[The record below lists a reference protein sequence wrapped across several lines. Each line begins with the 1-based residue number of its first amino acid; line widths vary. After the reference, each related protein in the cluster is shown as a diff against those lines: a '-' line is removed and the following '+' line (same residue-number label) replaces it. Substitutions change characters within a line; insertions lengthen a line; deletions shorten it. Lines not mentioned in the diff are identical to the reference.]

1 MYTVGTEEDIKDM
14 ARGAV
19 FLGSGGGGDP
29 YVGELYLRRQLIEGR
44 AAQIAKASELP
55 DDAFV
60 VSIAGV
66 GAPTVLVEH
75 LVSTNTLLRL
85 LELSEKHYGRKVDAL
100 ISAEIGGANSM
111 FPLALGARTGLPV
124 IDGDGMGRAF
134 PHLEMTTFS
143 VYGCPSTPC
152 VLVDDSGNVAYVQ
165 STTDRI
171 AEDVV
176 RAICASLGS
185 MVYGCFYPMSGRQA
199 KDLAVHDTI
208 SHTLEI
214 GRRIR
219 RARESQADPV
229 ADLLAFLND
238 EPNGRHARELFVGR
252 IVDVRHETRD
262 GWHWGEAL
270 INSGRGD
277 EPEFSIEIQN
287 EYLVARDRGRT
298 VTVVPD
304 LIAVLDAESAE
315 PLTAEMLSYGQRVR
329 VLGYSAAPI
338 MRRPEALRVFGPR
351 MFGINEDFRGVEHLV
366 PRASSGLT

>member
-1 MYTVGTEEDIKDM
+1 MLTIASDQDIQDM

-29 YVGELYLRRQLIEGR
+29 YVGELYLRQQLAEGR
-44 AAQIAKASELP
+44 HAQIIKASELA

-60 VSIAGV
+60 ISIAGV

-75 LVSTNTLLRL
+75 LVSTNTLMRL
-85 LELSEKHYGRKVDAL
+85 LEASEKFYGRKVDAL

-111 FPLALGARTGLPV
+111 FPLSLGARSGVPV
-124 IDGDGMGRAF
+124 VDGDGMGRAF

-143 VYGCPSTPC
+143 VYGARCCPS
-152 VLVDDSGNVAYVQ
+152 VLMDDSGNVVHVD
-165 STTDRI
+165 TVTDRI

-176 RAICASLGS
+176 RSICASLGS
-185 MVYGCFYPMSGRQA
+185 MIYGSFYPMSGRQV
-199 KDLAVHDTI
+199 KEIAVHDTI

-219 RARESQADPV
+219 RARESQTDPIR
-229 ADLLAFLND
+229 DLLDFLD
-238 EPNGRHARELFVGR
+238 APAEQRYARELFNGR

-262 GWHWGEAL
+262 GWHWGQAL

-287 EYLVARDRGRT
+287 EYLVARENGRT

-315 PLTAEMLSYGQRVR
+315 PLTAEMLSYGQRVT
-329 VLGYSAAPI
+329 VIGYSAAPI
-338 MRRPEALRVFGPR
+338 MRRAESLAVFGPR
-351 MFGINEDFRGVEHLV
+351 MFGIHEDFRGVEALV
-366 PRASSGLT
+366 PTRSGRHA

>member
-1 MYTVGTEEDIKDM
+1 
-14 ARGAV
+14 
-19 FLGSGGGGDP
+19 
-29 YVGELYLRRQLIEGR
+29 
-44 AAQIAKASELP
+44 
-55 DDAFV
+55 
-60 VSIAGV
+60 
-66 GAPTVLVEH
+66 
-75 LVSTNTLLRL
+75 
-85 LELSEKHYGRKVDAL
+85 
-100 ISAEIGGANSM
+100 M

-143 VYGCPSTPC
+143 VYGCPATPC
-152 VLVDDSGNVAYVQ
+152 VLLDDSGNVSYVE
-165 STTDRI
+165 SVNDRT
-171 AEDVV
+171 AEDIV
-176 RAICASLGS
+176 RAICSSLGS
-185 MVYGCFYPMSGRQA
+185 MISGCFYPMSGRQA

-219 RARESQADPV
+219 RARESQGDPV
-229 ADLLAFLND
+229 IDLLAFLED
-238 EPNGRHARELFVGR
+238 PASGRHARELFAGR

-270 INSGRGD
+270 MNSGRGD
-277 EPEFSIEIQN
+277 EPEFSVEIQN
-287 EYLVARDRGRT
+287 EYLIARHKGRT

-338 MRRPEALRVFGPR
+338 MRRPESLRVFGPR
-351 MFGINEDFRGVEHLV
+351 MFGINEDFRGVETLTGSH
-366 PRASSGLT
+366 PGL